1 MEDIGRLNL
10 DYYEQVIVYK
20 SLTNESYLTQII
32 DHIKPD
38 YFNDKNSSIQ
48 FTIIIIVMI
57 VIIVIMFVFFLL

>member
-10 DYYEQVIVYK
+10 DYYEQVIIYK

-38 YFNDKNSSIQ
+38 YFNDKNIKTVFSLIKNFYVKRQSIP
-48 FTIIIIVMI
+48 TITE
-57 VIIVIMFVFFLL
+57 LK

>member
-32 DHIKPD
+32 DHIKPE
-38 YFNDKNSSIQ
+38 YFNDKNIK
-48 FTIIIIVMI
+48 T
-57 VIIVIMFVFFLL
+57 VFRFNN